1 MPVKR
6 AFQPEL
12 VPIGITE
19 IVPIKSVTAAYRKT
33 DTYRRIAASMAH
45 VGLIEPLIVF
55 PTTKGNY
62 VLLDGHTRLDIL
74 TATGVP
80 TANCLLSTDNESY
93 TYNKRVNYIPPIA
106 QHHMILRA
114 LAHVSEES
122 IANAL
127 NVAVATI
134 REKRDLLKG
143 ICPEAADILRNE
155 RVSADAFYALRK
167 MKPVR
172 QIDVA
177 RLMMS
182 AKKFSGRFARA
193 LLNGTREELLVST
206 PTTRPRDTTAA
217 QQSMMEQETDELLK
231 HVDSIKAN
239 YGNDILDLIAAC
251 KYVQRLLA
259 NTRVHRYLAKHH
271 EESLTALA
279 QLLADTAAD
288 KQRRPAKT
296 DPSENTNR
304 PSRNSDSKHNR
315 LNEGT
320 VLAKLVGAPHRSRR
334 VPSHQAAAGLG
345 N

>member
-1 MPVKR
+1 MPVKS
-6 AFQPEL
+6 AFQPEV
-12 VPIGITE
+12 VPISITE
-19 IVPIKSVTAAYRKT
+19 ITPIKAMTAEYRKSR
-33 DTYRRIAASMAH
+33 TYRRIAASMAH

-55 PTTKGNY
+55 PTTTKRAY
-62 VLLDGHTRLDIL
+62 ILLDGHTRLDIL
-74 TATGVP
+74 IARSVP
-80 TANCLLSTDNESY
+80 TANCLLATDNESY

-114 LAHVSEES
+114 LAHVSEER

-134 REKRDLLKG
+134 KEKRDLLKG

-155 RVSADAFYALRK
+155 RVSAGAFCALRK

-177 RLMMS
+177 RLMVS

-193 LLNGTREELLVST
+193 LLNGTREELLIST
-206 PTTRPRDTTAA
+206 PATRPRDTTAA
-217 QQSMMEQETDELLK
+217 QQSMMEQETDELLR

-239 YGNDILDLIAAC
+239 YGNDILDLTAAC

-259 NTRVHRYLAKHH
+259 NARVHRYLAKHH
-271 EESLTALA
+271 EESLTSLE

-288 KQRRPAKT
+288 KQRRPARQRHART
-296 DPSENTNR
+296 QAITPTA
-304 PSRNSDSKHNR
+304 
-315 LNEGT
+315 T
-320 VLAKLVGAPHRSRR
+320 VTASATT
-334 VPSHQAAAGLG
+334 
-345 N
+345 